1 MPTTKRADWASGASD
16 MGGPLAPIVLIGSFF
31 ALLVFSVPVA
41 YALGMAALIG
51 ALYAGLPLEAIFLKV
66 SDSVDDF
73 ALLAIPFFI
82 FAGALMA
89 EGGMARRLVAFANV
103 FVGFMRG
110 GLAMVNVLASMF
122 FGGISGSAVADT
134 SSIGSIMIPMMKKQ
148 GYDDHFAVNLTISG
162 ATQGIIIPPSH
173 NAIIYSYA
181 AGGAVS
187 VAQLFMA
194 GVVPG
199 IMVGLSLMVLAFI
212 VSTKRGYAKGEFVP
226 LRQALRYAWEAAAG
240 LFTVVII
247 VGGILGGVFT
257 PTESAAVAVVWAFAV
272 TMFVYRDLKWSEL
285 PRVLHNVVRTVAMV
299 MIVIGFAGSFG
310 YMMTLMQIPAKATAL
325 LLEISHNKYVIL
337 ALINVLL
344 LILGTFM
351 DMAPLLLIC
360 TPIMLPVVAAI
371 GISPVHFGII
381 MMLNLSIG
389 LVTPPVGTVLFVGC
403 AIGKIPIEKATRHL
417 WPFWLAMLVV
427 LLLVTYFP
435 IFALYLPSLSYPG
448 ISY

>member
-1 MPTTKRADWASGASD
+1 
-16 MGGPLAPIVLIGSFF
+16 MGGPFGPVVLLGSFF
-31 ALLVFSVPVA
+31 VLLVLGMPVA
-41 YALGMAALIG
+41 FALGVAALIG
-51 ALYAGLPLEAIFLKV
+51 ALYAHLPLAAVLLKV

-73 ALLAIPFFI
+73 ALLAIPFFVL
-82 FAGALMA
+82 AGALMA

-122 FGGISGSAVADT
+122 FGGVSGSAVADT

-148 GYDDHFAVNLTISG
+148 GYDDHFAVNLTITG
-162 ATQGIIIPPSH
+162 ATQGIVIPPSH

-187 VAQLFMA
+187 VAQLFLA
-194 GVVPG
+194 GVIPG
-199 IMVGLSLMVLAFI
+199 IMVGLSLMTLSYI
-212 VSTKRGYAKGEFVP
+212 VSTRRGYPRGNFVP
-226 LRQALRYAWEAAAG
+226 LRQALKITWEALAG
-240 LFTVVII
+240 LATVIII

-257 PTESAAVAVVWAFAV
+257 PTESAAVAAVWAFFV
-272 TMFVYRDLKWSEL
+272 TMFLYRDLKWREL
-285 PRVLHNVVRTVAMV
+285 PRVMVGVIKTVAMV

-310 YMMTLMQIPAKATAL
+310 YMMTLMQIPAKATHFL
-325 LLEISHNKYVIL
+325 LGISSNKYAIL
-337 ALINVLL
+337 AMINVLL

-360 TPIMLPVVAAI
+360 TPIMLPVVQAI
-371 GISPVHFGII
+371 GISPVHFGIV

-427 LLLVTYFP
+427 LMLVTYVP
-435 IFALYLPSLSYPG
+435 ALALWIPSLRYPG
-448 ISY
+448 TF

>member
-1 MPTTKRADWASGASD
+1 
-16 MGGPLAPIVLIGSFF
+16 MGGPFGPVVLLGSFF
-31 ALLVFSVPVA
+31 VLLILGMPVA
-41 YALGMAALIG
+41 FALGVAALVG
-51 ALYAGLPLEAIFLKV
+51 AFYAHLPLAAVLLKV

-73 ALLAIPFFI
+73 ALLAIPFFVL
-82 FAGALMA
+82 AGALMA
-89 EGGMARRLVAFANV
+89 EGGMARRLVAFANI

-122 FGGISGSAVADT
+122 FGGVSGSAVADT

-162 ATQGIIIPPSH
+162 ATQGIVIPPSH

-187 VAQLFMA
+187 VAQLFLA
-194 GVVPG
+194 GVIPG
-199 IMVGLSLMVLAFI
+199 IMVGLSLMVLSFI
-212 VSTKRGYAKGEFVP
+212 ISTQRGYARGNFVP
-226 LRQALRYAWEAAAG
+226 LRQALKVTWEALAG
-240 LFTVVII
+240 LLTVIII

-257 PTESAAVAVVWAFAV
+257 PTESAAVAAVWAFFV
-272 TMFVYRDLKWSEL
+272 TMFIYRDLKWRQL
-285 PRVLHNVVRTVAMV
+285 PRVMVGVIKTIAMV

-310 YMMTLMQIPAKATAL
+310 YMMTLMQIPAKATHL
-325 LLEISHNKYVIL
+325 LLEISTNKYVVL
-337 ALINVLL
+337 AMINVLL

-360 TPIMLPVVAAI
+360 TPIMLPVVKTI
-371 GISPVHFGII
+371 GVDPVHFGII

-403 AIGKIPIEKATRHL
+403 AIGKIPIERATRHL

-427 LLLVTYFP
+427 LMLVTYFP
-435 IFALYLPSLSYPG
+435 VFAMWIPSLKY
-448 ISY
+448 

>member
-1 MPTTKRADWASGASD
+1 
-16 MGGPLAPIVLIGSFF
+16 MGGPLAPVVLLGSFF
-31 ALLVFSVPVA
+31 VLLVLGVPVA
-41 YALGMAALIG
+41 YALGMAALAG
-51 ALYAGLPLEAIFLKV
+51 AFYAGLPLEAIFLKV

-73 ALLAIPFFI
+73 ALLAIPFFV

-89 EGGMARRLVAFANV
+89 EGGMARRLVAFANI

-122 FGGISGSAVADT
+122 FGGVSGSAVADT

-148 GYDDHFAVNLTISG
+148 GYDDHFSVNLTISG
-162 ATQGIIIPPSH
+162 ATQGIVIPPSH

-181 AGGAVS
+181 AGGTVS

-194 GVVPG
+194 GVIPG

-212 VSTKRGYAKGEFVP
+212 VSSRRGYAKGTFVP
-226 LRQALRYAWEAAAG
+226 LREALRITWEALAG
-240 LFTVVII
+240 LATVVII

-257 PTESAAVAVVWAFAV
+257 PTESAAVAVVWAFFV
-272 TMFVYRDLKWSEL
+272 TMFIYRDLKWREL

-310 YMMTLMQIPAKATAL
+310 YMMTLMQIPAKATHFL
-325 LLEISHNKYVIL
+325 LDVSSNKYVIL
-337 ALINVLL
+337 ALINLL
-344 LILGTFM
+344 LLVLGTFM

-360 TPIMLPVVAAI
+360 TPILLPVVAAI

-417 WPFWLAMLVV
+417 WPFWLAMLAV
-427 LLLVTYFP
+427 LMLVTYFP
-435 IFALYLPSLSYPG
+435 VFSMWIPSLKYPG
-448 ISY
+448 ISF